1 MKKPF
6 RVVLRALSITLL
18 AVAATSNAATVR
30 GRLEHVYPNGSRTPV
45 SGIAVTIFVPATRI
59 RSTPSYSGPDGMYY
73 LEGIPAGTYN
83 LEVWVSRDARV
94 PPMVFT
100 IQVQEPHSDIPPI
113 YF

>member
-1 MKKPF
+1 
-6 RVVLRALSITLL
+6 
-18 AVAATSNAATVR
+18 
-30 GRLEHVYPNGSRTPV
+30 
-45 SGIAVTIFVPATRI
+45 
-59 RSTPSYSGPDGMYY
+59 MYY